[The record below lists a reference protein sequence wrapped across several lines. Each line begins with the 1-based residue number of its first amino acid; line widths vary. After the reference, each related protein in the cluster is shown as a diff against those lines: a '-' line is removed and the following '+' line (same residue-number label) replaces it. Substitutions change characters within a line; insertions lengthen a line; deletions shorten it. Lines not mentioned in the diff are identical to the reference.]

1 MKSLVDS
8 KDPEDSAANRRPL
21 LDRRVFLSRIALLPM
36 MMSSL
41 LQDTA
46 NANASKYGIL
56 GQLAPELEV
65 DYWIDAAGEPTS
77 FKLANA
83 SGVYTYLYCFQNWCP
98 GCHSHGFPAL
108 KKIADAFHEDERVVT
123 VAVQTTFEGFG
134 INTEDKVRKLQLRY
148 ELPITMG
155 HDPGDPETHRP
166 PQVMRAY
173 RTGGTPWTVIIN
185 THGRVVFN
193 DFHVDAD
200 KVIQYFEKEL
210 TAA

>member
-1 MKSLVDS
+1 MNALTESQN
-8 KDPEDSAANRRPL
+8 PADSAAYQPPPL
-21 LDRRVFLSRIALLPM
+21 ERRVFLSQITLLPL

-46 NANASKYGIL
+46 NANASNYGIL

-77 FKLANA
+77 FKLADFT
-83 SGVYTYLYCFQNWCP
+83 GVYTYLYCFQNWCP
-98 GCHSHGFPAL
+98 GCHSHGFPTL
-108 KKIADAFHEDERVVT
+108 KKIADAFHDDERVVT

-134 INTEDKVRKLQLRY
+134 INTQDKVRKLQLQY

-155 HDPGDPETHRP
+155 HDPGDAETHRP
-166 PQVMRAY
+166 PKVMRAY

-185 THGRVVFN
+185 SQGRVVFN
-193 DFHVDAD
+193 DFHADAD
-200 KVIQYFEKEL
+200 KVIEYFEKEL